1 MIQLPEDL
9 ELTTQ
14 EKVIDIIEAL
24 QAVSKPL
31 WVGLV
36 TSIILIIPLNL
47 FIKFSVSNVL
57 IRAYSPPDI
66 IYIAPDPED
75 IKIIDKNI
83 FSPKKGR
90 YFAYARIANPNVDL
104 AVRNLEFEF
113 ILTNRAGEVVRK
125 FESSSYILPDQDKL
139 IFMPVTS
146 ISDEPVNL
154 EVNLLPERWSKF
166 SDFQRL
172 DFQFENINFGREDSQ
187 FFASTIIRNNNP
199 YTISEIEISV
209 LLYDIDQNVIGVNFT
224 TVNNVKLL
232 EGRFFRVIWPTGI
245 DGSVSNI
252 EFKPAVNLFN
262 SDALVTESAGAEEQ
276 FGR

>member
-9 ELTTQ
+9 ELATQ
-14 EKVIDIIEAL
+14 EKVVDIMEAL

-36 TSIILIIPLNL
+36 AVFVLIIPLNL
-47 FIKFSVSNVL
+47 FIKFAVSSVLVG
-57 IRAYSPPDI
+57 AYSPPAI

-83 FSPKKGR
+83 FSPEEGR

-113 ILTNRAGEVVRK
+113 ILTNRAGEIVRK

-139 IFMPVTS
+139 IFMPVMS
-146 ISDEPVNL
+146 ISDEPVIL

-166 SDFQRL
+166 SEVQRL
-172 DFQFENINFGREDSQ
+172 DFQFENVSFGQEGSQ
-187 FFASTIIRNNNP
+187 FFAATIIRNNNP
-199 YTISEIEISV
+199 YTIPEIEISV
-209 LLYDIDQNVIGVNFT
+209 LVYDIDQNVIGVNFT
-224 TVNNVKLL
+224 TVNNVKSL
-232 EGRFFRVIWPTGI
+232 EGRFFRVVWPTGI
-245 DGSVSNI
+245 DGAVSNI
-252 EFKPAVNLFN
+252 EFKPAVNLLN